1 MHETVFY
8 LATVWMAGLLSIAV
22 VLVVRAGSVLVRVL
36 ALDMVTLLLV
46 AFLVLY
52 SDSRQVSYYMDAALV
67 LALLSFAAT
76 IAAARYHSEG
86 QIF

>member
-8 LATVWMAGLLSIAV
+8 LATFWMAVLMSVAV
-22 VLVVRAGSVLVRVL
+22 VLVVKERSALVRVL

-52 SDSRQVSYYMDAALV
+52 SDSRQVSYYLDAALV

-86 QIF
+86 KIF

>member
-8 LATVWMAGLLSIAV
+8 LATFWMAGLMSVAV
-22 VLVVRAGSVLVRVL
+22 VLVVKERSALVRVL

-52 SDSRQVSYYMDAALV
+52 SDSRQVSYYLDAALV

-86 QIF
+86 KIF

>member
-8 LATVWMAGLLSIAV
+8 LATVWMGGLMSVAV
-22 VLVVRAGSVLVRVL
+22 VLVVKEQSALVRVL

-86 QIF
+86 RIF

>member
-8 LATVWMAGLLSIAV
+8 LATFWIAMLMSVAV
-22 VLVVRAGSVLVRVL
+22 VLVVKERSALVRVL

-46 AFLVLY
+46 ALLVLY
-52 SDSRQVSYYMDAALV
+52 SDSRQVSYYLDAALV

-86 QIF
+86 RIF

>member
-1 MHETVFY
+1 MHESVFY
-8 LATVWMAGLLSIAV
+8 LATVWIAGLLCISI
-22 VLVVRAGSVLVRVL
+22 VLVVRERSALVRVL

-52 SDSRQVSYYMDAALV
+52 SDSRQVSYYLDAALV
-67 LALLSFAAT
+67 LALVSFAAT

-86 QIF
+86 RIF

>member
-1 MHETVFY
+1 MHESVFY
-8 LATVWMAGLLSIAV
+8 LATVWIAGLLSIAV
-22 VLVVRAGSVLVRVL
+22 VLVVRERSPLVRVL
-36 ALDMVTLLLV
+36 ALDMATLLLV

-52 SDSRQVSYYMDAALV
+52 SDSRHVSYYLEAALV

-86 QIF
+86 KVF

>member
-1 MHETVFY
+1 MHESVFY
-8 LATVWMAGLLSIAV
+8 LATVWIAGLLSIAV
-22 VLVVRAGSVLVRVL
+22 VLVVRERSPLVRVL
-36 ALDMVTLLLV
+36 ALDMATLLLV

-52 SDSRQVSYYMDAALV
+52 SDSRQVSYYLEAALV

-86 QIF
+86 KIF

>member
-8 LATVWMAGLLSIAV
+8 LATVWIAGLLCISI
-22 VLVVRAGSVLVRVL
+22 VLVVRERSALVRVL

-52 SDSRQVSYYMDAALV
+52 SDSRQVSYYLDAALV

-86 QIF
+86 RIF

>member
-8 LATVWMAGLLSIAV
+8 LATVWMAGLMSVAV
-22 VLVVRAGSVLVRVL
+22 VLVVKEQSALVRVL

>member
-1 MHETVFY
+1 MLRRSPHW
-8 LATVWMAGLLSIAV
+8 LA
-22 VLVVRAGSVLVRVL
+22 VL
-36 ALDMVTLLLV
+36 VTLLLV

-86 QIF
+86 RIF